1 MSASDLS
8 PALSVQLAAE
18 LLAVRCPSN
27 IRVSV
32 QARLPFLAAALRA
45 YRAKRPPA
53 SYLCRR
59 PFVIVGVTRLELAA
73 STSLK

>member
-32 QARLPFLAAALRA
+32 QARLPFHAAALRT
-45 YRAKRPPA
+45 YHTKKKRF
-53 SYLCRR
+53 L
-59 PFVIVGVTRLELAA
+59 L
-73 STSLK
+73 